1 MLPIIVLIIV
11 ALIAALL
18 IYAASR
24 PASFR
29 IERSTAINAPPE
41 KIFPLINDF
50 HRWNAWSPWEKLDE
64 GLKRT
69 FSGPASGKGAVYEWL
84 GNNKVGQGRMEITDA
99 TAPSKVTIK
108 LDFLKPFE
116 AHNTAEFT
124 LAPQGGAT
132 RVNWAMYG
140 ASPYMARL
148 MGLVFNMDK
157 MLGASF
163 DQGLANLKAQAES

>member
-1 MLPIIVLIIV
+1 MFQTIVIIVA

-29 IERSTAINAPPE
+29 IERSTAINAPPDA
-41 KIFPLINDF
+41 IFPLINDF
-50 HRWNAWSPWEKLDE
+50 HRWSAWSPWEKLDE
-64 GLKRT
+64 GLQRS
-69 FSGPASGKGAVYEWL
+69 FSGAASGKGAVYAWQ

-99 TAPSKVTIK
+99 APASRITIK
-108 LDFLKPFE
+108 LDFLKPLE

-132 RVNWAMYG
+132 RLSWAMFG
-140 ASPYMARL
+140 PSPYMARL
-148 MGLVFNMDK
+148 MGVVFNMDK
-157 MLGASF
+157 MLGKSF
-163 DQGLANLKAQAES
+163 DEGLANLKTLAES